1 MEEKST
7 SKFIWIIA
15 AVLLVL
21 AVGGLLYAMTRG
33 DTTKDAA
40 SDMPAG
46 TSSETNTPPT
56 TGDEETKGTVIVFTD
71 DGFDPLKYVSKEG
84 EAVTVRNDSSMDLQF
99 SSADHPTHLEHP
111 EFNMEVLSPGESGT
125 FTPEST
131 GTFEFH
137 DHLNSQFTGTLTV
150 E

>member
-1 MEEKST
+1 MDHRGRIVST
-7 SKFIWIIA
+7 
-15 AVLLVL
+15 
-21 AVGGLLYAMTRG
+21 GGRWVTLRDDSWGYH
-33 DTTKDAA
+33 K
-40 SDMPAG
+40 
-46 TSSETNTPPT
+46 SETNTSPT

-125 FTPEST
+125 FTPESI